1 MTSTTPASTRTPSGT
16 SRPPG
21 STTIPTVL
29 PRPLPGLLTVLAIL
43 AMVLLPATTAPAA
56 VQTAAAGQP
65 TESAA
70 EQPVQPGAGDDLR
83 PPQGAYVA
91 LGDSYASG
99 FGVAPYAPGT
109 DVEDGNRCQRSTSA
123 YAHLVSQRTGTELVF
138 RACSG
143 ARTADFYQDNTAW
156 DEPAQL
162 DALSADTDLV
172 TFSVGG
178 NDTGFAEV
186 LGECLSRAQQGDR
199 DPCST
204 DEQIV
209 SRVGSAIDALRGT
222 GVREGTYSYDTLLS
236 DVAARAPRA
245 QVVVVGY
252 PHMFPAE
259 GAEGSTGRCEG
270 VLAQDQRWIV
280 DRTDELNDVIRE
292 AAQRHGMVFVD
303 PSQTFAGHELCSS
316 EPWFY
321 GVSSE
326 GQFHPTAE
334 GHQAV
339 ADDIVEAL
347 EAAGAQAG

>member
-1 MTSTTPASTRTPSGT
+1 MSRAPACTVM
-16 SRPPG
+16 
-21 STTIPTVL
+21 PTVL
-29 PRPLPGLLTVLAIL
+29 PRPMPGLLTLLAVLSIL
-43 AMVLLPATTAPAA
+43 SMMLLPAAPAPAA
-56 VQTAAAGQP
+56 VPAAPVSG
-65 TESAA
+65 
-70 EQPVQPGAGDDLR
+70 QPVQPDTDNGDLLL
-83 PPQGAYVA
+83 PQGAYVA

-143 ARTADFYQDNTAW
+143 ARTADFYQDNAAW
-156 DEPAQL
+156 EESAQL
-162 DALSADTDLV
+162 DALSVDTDLV

-178 NDTGFAEV
+178 NDAGFAEV

-199 DPCST
+199 GPCST
-204 DEQIV
+204 DEQLV

-222 GVREGTYSYDTLLS
+222 GAREGTYSYDTLLS

-252 PHMFPAE
+252 PHMFPAQ
-259 GAEGSTGRCEG
+259 GAEGSAGRCEG
-270 VLAQDQRWIV
+270 VLAPDQRWIV
-280 DRTDELNDVIRE
+280 ERTDELNDVIRQ

-316 EPWFY
+316 QPWFY
-321 GVSSE
+321 GVSSQ

-347 EAAGAQAG
+347 EALEAARFQAG